1 MKRTFPIRF
10 GEMIRKI
17 IPESNE
23 RGTEIQ
29 AAVLMSTADQ
39 ALEDYLQNS
48 LNNNAQLV
56 VCSNVDMPIN

>member
-1 MKRTFPIRF
+1 
-10 GEMIRKI
+10 MIRKI